1 MKILKTPYIILILI
15 ILMVVRRYG
24 TGPWMG
30 SVMLGGLLVAW
41 LDIMSMTWD
50 STRNIS
56 KIREKSKALVIIVVM
71 GIVGGLILSFLVLNL
86 ICPFEW
92 LNAPICLDEI
102 TLLAL
107 LLCLIRDSIVNIL
120 IQFVKK

>member
-41 LDIMSMTWD
+41 LDIMSMTWN

-56 KIREKSKALVIIVVM
+56 KIGEKSKAFIIIVVM

-86 ICPFEW
+86 VCPFEW

-107 LLCLIRDSIVNIL
+107 LLCLIRDSIVNTL
-120 IQFVKK
+120 IRFIQK

>member
-1 MKILKTPYIILILI
+1 
-15 ILMVVRRYG
+15 MVVRRYG

-120 IQFVKK
+120 IQLIKK

>member
-120 IQFVKK
+120 IQLIKK